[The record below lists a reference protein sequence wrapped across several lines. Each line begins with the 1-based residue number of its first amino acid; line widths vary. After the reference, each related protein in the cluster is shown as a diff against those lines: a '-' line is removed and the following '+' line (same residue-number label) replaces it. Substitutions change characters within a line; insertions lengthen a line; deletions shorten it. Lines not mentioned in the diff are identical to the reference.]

1 MTLLPGWHPMVV
13 HFPLALVVVAALL
26 LLAARLLRARAPL
39 PQRSPRWARGICASA
54 PLPPCSRWAPA
65 WLRRIDLQAGPEAHQ
80 AISLHMKWAMFT
92 TLALV
97 LLAVWR
103 GAGSRS
109 RIAAVVDFHRAADGG
124 DGRAHHD
131 RLSRRPERVPI
142 RSRSAR
148 HSMQTL
154 ILCYAVACI
163 FGAAVV
169 RGFGGFGFAMF
180 AIVPLS
186 LVLPPTEIVPSIF
199 IMDIVAGANLLP
211 GVWRDIHWRA
221 LLWLT
226 VGCLVGTPFGVYA
239 LAHVPAAPM
248 TLALA
253 VFVLLA
259 SILLARGYALKSMP
273 GTEVT
278 FTTGVASGLCS
289 GSFGMS
295 GPARDPVLLQ
305 FARGRGH
312 RACLHDRLLLDHRRR
327 PDSCGRAGADCSP
340 RRRCGALRYFCRLSR
355 PGSGWA
361 IAASKRQTR
370 RVFAAGSCAC

>member
-1 MTLLPGWHPMVV
+1 
-13 HFPLALVVVAALL
+13 
-26 LLAARLLRARAPL
+26 
-39 PQRSPRWARGICASA
+39 
-54 PLPPCSRWAPA
+54 
-65 WLRRIDLQAGPEAHQ
+65 
-80 AISLHMKWAMFT
+80 
-92 TLALV
+92 
-97 LLAVWR
+97 
-103 GAGSRS
+103 
-109 RIAAVVDFHRAADGG
+109 
-124 DGRAHHD
+124 
-131 RLSRRPERVPI
+131 
-142 RSRSAR
+142 
-148 HSMQTL
+148 MQPL

-199 IMDIVAGANLLP
+199 IMDIVAGVNLLP

-295 GPARDPVLLQ
+295 GPPVILFFFSSPAGAAIGRASMIAFFLITDVTGLVWQGWSGLLTPATLWRAALFLPALAAGVWLGNRGFKKTDPAGFRRWVLRLLMLLAVMTGGKALLQ
-305 FARGRGH
+305 I
-312 RACLHDRLLLDHRRR
+312 L
-327 PDSCGRAGADCSP
+327 
-340 RRRCGALRYFCRLSR
+340 
-355 PGSGWA
+355 
-361 IAASKRQTR
+361 
-370 RVFAAGSCAC
+370 